1 MDFVTILSR
10 PVTRLSGELV
20 QLYATMNVR
29 TFRFSMY
36 AVCGWLILV
45 NGVRAFSVPWSG
57 TPLQWFAVS
66 LDLVVIGIIALPP
79 IRALYSQKYRLRLAE
94 ADERFRNSPVLR
106 RGAWFLSGVW
116 AVLITSQLLGWTY
129 GPLMQTMGVGFLK

>member
-1 MDFVTILSR
+1 
-10 PVTRLSGELV
+10 
-20 QLYATMNVR
+20 
-29 TFRFSMY
+29 MY

-57 TPLQWFAVS
+57 TPLQWFAVL
-66 LDLVVIGIIALPP
+66 LDMIVIGIIALPP
-79 IRALYSQKYRLRLAE
+79 IRAMYSEKYRLRLAE

-116 AVLITSQLLGWTY
+116 AVLITSQLLGWTS
-129 GPLMQTMGVGFLK
+129 GTLMQTLGGSFLK

>member
-1 MDFVTILSR
+1 MC
-10 PVTRLSGELV
+10 
-20 QLYATMNVR
+20 
-29 TFRFSMY
+29 

-66 LDLVVIGIIALPP
+66 LDLIVIGVIALPP
-79 IRALYSQKYRLRLAE
+79 IRAMYSQKYRLRLVE
-94 ADERFRNSPVLR
+94 ADERFRNSPMLR

-129 GPLMQTMGVGFLK
+129 TPLVQTLSVGFAR

>member
-1 MDFVTILSR
+1 MSVK
-10 PVTRLSGELV
+10 
-20 QLYATMNVR
+20 
-29 TFRFSMY
+29 TFRLSMY
-36 AVCGWLILV
+36 AVCGWLVLV

-57 TPLQWFAVS
+57 TPLQWCAVS

-79 IRALYSQKYRLRLAE
+79 IRAIFSQKCRLRLAV

-106 RGAWFLSGVW
+106 RGAWVLSGVW

-129 GPLMQTMGVGFLK
+129 GPLMQTLTVSFAK